1 MATYALIDKNGV
13 LLQERAFSAFPAQPN
28 PVKGFQWYALT
39 EVTPSLT
46 EAQKI
51 GDYTLSI
58 DAKNS
63 TVTKTYTAV
72 SKSAAELAAIQDEK
86 DLAVIAAEL
95 KKAESLDIKSIA
107 DITDLIKGIAKGLNI
122 LIKKG

>member
-51 GDYTLSI
+51 GDYTLTVA
-58 DAKNS
+58 AKSSSGS
-63 TVTKTYTAV
+63 TITV
-72 SKSAAELAAIQDEK
+72 SKS
-86 DLAVIAAEL
+86 
-95 KKAESLDIKSIA
+95 
-107 DITDLIKGIAKGLNI
+107 ITGTVTGVDSSSGSTVFEIGATEVSMSDVTRLVA
-122 LIKKG
+122 

>member
-63 TVTKTYTAV
+63 TVTKTYMAV